1 MAKNQIIYNVED
13 LFMGPCPASGYHFI
27 NYSGQLNNDYQDF
40 PSVSYESFQY
50 KSPNPAVIHTPM
62 PKDRN
67 QNTFARNHNLLKR
80 LERIQ
85 NISYQVSSSRTV
97 INQIGK
103 AASVDRIHLNK
114 PEVNLTFSYILS
126 SLKNETRIGFNV
138 NHPRLEYPYSG
149 DKYFYRT
156 DNEDPL
162 FLFSGFLDRSYAK
175 EYPFSGER
183 GEGIG
188 VGSPCFENIQPT
200 QTPNP
205 NFVSSYV
212 PFYVGKHINPLF
224 SFIQP
229 QSFSLSAGF
238 YHSLALVTGKITGW
252 GDNNEGQLVNYISEN
267 NSYDQF
273 IGNWSNTIVGKLTG
287 VKKISTNYLHNLAI
301 LSDNKIT
308 GWGAN
313 DEGQAVGTTGYNDNN
328 YLFTGNWNNTPINQ
342 INNVTDISAGAYH
355 SIAVYSN
362 NNNVTGW
369 GDNTYGQA
377 LSGNIL
383 TGIEKVSAGG
393 YHTLALKIDGTITG
407 WGDDQYNQSLKGNI
421 LSGVKQ
427 ISAGHLHSFAL
438 LENGTITGWGWN
450 DDGQVAGSKKFNN
463 NIGVFTGEWKDTPVG
478 KLRNV
483 KSIHAGWFHTL
494 ALLNN
499 NKITGWGSN
508 HAGQLNRVVSYNDS
522 NGIFT
527 GDWNS
532 TVVGSFEL
540 YGISTSYQHTA
551 AFVQA
556 KKNETISW
564 GEDNVSYNLID
575 NDYISNVSEY
585 NEYDCVTK
593 DPYWPLT
600 TKDKRNI
607 FIAISEDQSDYHET
621 NLYENFSLKDE
632 QTFINRSAYQKAP
645 KTRTIGFGNCYLNSY
660 RQSASVGN
668 FVVAEVSYTAENMI
682 FQMSGSGANTPY
694 INPKTYESNTG
705 IKFNIPYELDKQN
718 ATSAL
723 LPGDINLK
731 INSSGYG
738 LDLDDVRIQGYDFSF
753 QFNRENLDAIGYKLP
768 LDREINLP
776 LIVNL
781 SFDINVG
788 EQKYSDLAY
797 LITEDKDYD
806 VFIDCKNRCN
816 YDPNFSWTPLNQS
829 SVFEKRFENLFTCQF
844 FNCKFEGISFA
855 NQIGARKTA
864 KLNFSTEIDPE
875 DYTRGMQ
882 MSGLL
887 GIEKIE
893 DFLLAEDDGSSNGNY
908 LLQEDGEL
916 LVSNLSVLY

>member
-1 MAKNQIIYNVED
+1 MARNQIIYNVED
-13 LFMGPCPASGYHFI
+13 VFIGPCPASGYHFI

-62 PKDRN
+62 PKDKN

-85 NISYQVSSSRTV
+85 NISYQVNSSRTI

-103 AASVDRIHLNK
+103 AASVDRIYLNK

-126 SLKNETRIGFNV
+126 SLKNEARMGFNV
-138 NHPRLEYPYSG
+138 NHPRLEYPYTG

-175 EYPFSGER
+175 EYPFSGAR

-188 VGSPCFENIQPT
+188 VNSPCFERIQPT
-200 QTPNP
+200 PTPNP
-205 NFVSSYV
+205 NFVSNYI

-224 SFIQP
+224 RFITP
-229 QSFSLSAGF
+229 ESFSLSAGF

-267 NSYDQF
+267 NSFDEF
-273 IGNWSNTIVGKLTG
+273 TGNWSNTIVGELTG

-301 LSDNKIT
+301 LSNDKIT

-328 YLFTGNWNNTPINQ
+328 YLFTGNWNNAPINQ
-342 INNVTDISAGAYH
+342 IHNVTDISAGAYH

-362 NNNVTGW
+362 NHVTGW

-383 TGIEKVSAGG
+383 TGIERVSAGG
-393 YHTLALKIDGTITG
+393 YHTIALKINGTITG
-407 WGDDQYNQSLKGNI
+407 WGDDEYNQSSKGNI
-421 LSGVKQ
+421 LTGVKQ

-450 DDGQVAGSKKFNN
+450 DDGQVAGTKNFNN
-463 NIGVFTGEWKDTPVG
+463 NNGVFTGNWENTPVG

-499 NKITGWGSN
+499 TKITGWGSN
-508 HAGQLNRVVSYNDS
+508 HAGQINRAISYNDS

-551 AFVQA
+551 AFIQGR
-556 KKNETISW
+556 KNETISW
-564 GEDNVSYNLID
+564 GEDSVSYDVID

-621 NLYENFSLKDE
+621 NLYENFSLRDE

-668 FVVAEVSYTAENMI
+668 FVVAEVNYLAENMI

-694 INPKTYESNTG
+694 VDPKTYTSNTG

-723 LPGDINLK
+723 LPGDINVK

-776 LIVNL
+776 LIVNV

-806 VFIDCKNRCN
+806 LFIDCKNRCD

-829 SVFEKRFENLFTCQF
+829 SIFEKRFENLLSCQF
-844 FNCKFEGISFA
+844 FNCKFEGISFG
-855 NQIGARKTA
+855 NQIGGRKTA

-882 MSGLL
+882 ISGLL

-893 DFLLAEDDGSSNGNY
+893 DFLLVEDDGSSNGNY
-908 LLQEDGEL
+908 LIQEDGEL